1 MRAVDVFALPEL
13 ASKPNLLWFG
23 TSVEAAVPIVASL
36 SHFDGLQPGG
46 WSSLGTPMAGVV
58 AL

>member
-1 MRAVDVFALPEL
+1 MRAVDVFAISEL
-13 ASKPNLLWFG
+13 AAKPNLLWFG
-23 TSVEAAVPIVASL
+23 TSVEAAMPIVASL